1 MKKLIELFNKKYGA
15 TYGIIDDSIDNE
27 DVYKVYKIIKSL
39 CSDDNEIMDMLNKIK
54 LPNPRTA
61 SESIE
66 KINAEHVSGEGLD
79 DLIKYVDDNLPHY
92 NEALIYEIH
101 GEDFS
106 NLMNYR
112 YCNINALDLDET
124 KLYVGKVKTDI
135 NNDNS
140 EEFNFEFVYD
150 KENDILIDG
159 INKVYVHNHK
169 SFDGTNFIEN
179 ENSAVISFFITTM
192 NITFEGNGYFK
203 LYEVDK
209 VELDNGCLSN
219 NVSIKN
225 SLTVGS
231 HTGDIGNYSV
241 AEGNYTTASGY
252 ASHAEGESTTA
263 SGSGSHAEGNNTTAS
278 GIYSHAEGNNT
289 IASSYNTHAEGCY
302 TVASGH
308 SSHAEGK
315 NTNANGAYS
324 HAEGNYTIA
333 SSENQHVQGKY
344 NIEDTENKYAHIAGN
359 GTSDTARSNAH
370 TLDWNGNAWFK
381 GNVSIDGTPTNDNEL
396 VTKKYVDDKTEILPV
411 ANKYIIFEDAVPR
424 FMEHPPTYGSSG
436 SGINSAYVFD
446 NLQNTDMI
454 AHAGKFNLIISFND
468 GTEDITENINVSVNE
483 QTGFTKYVDDY
494 FVVLE
499 YNEDTNLIMVAVIK
513 SVQTDDG
520 YNQIRCTVTK
530 ATFICILY
538 SGLLKSNVIEDIE
551 YKKITNVPYNLYV
564 LVDRRAKAL
573 KNEEYYYLYDNSFV
587 WDMNRINERLDENS
601 GVTQNTSSTT
611 VARRVIQVN
620 QKESEGI
627 GFGQLVPINNK
638 RKVSIFA
645 RAGADVILKVYNPN
659 TKELMLTMNFDTNNS
674 FEFTEGYIEK
684 YQLNGINNIFIAFT
698 IKDTPSSYEYQNEV
712 HNLIVTDEYTFL
724 NKGEV
729 LTKSNTKEYTPTG
742 DYNPATKKYVDERTF
757 SREVVTV
764 NNVND
769 SLTLTT
775 DKNQYATLAVP
786 VEIILPTVTSFT
798 ELHLFFSGS
807 EGVTIGTN
815 NVKWESQV
823 SIENNKSYEIIFTYV
838 NESIGWLAKTVVY
851 S

>member
-27 DVYKVYKIIKSL
+27 DVYKVYKMIKSL

-79 DLIKYVDDNLPHY
+79 DLIKYVDD
-92 NEALIYEIH
+92 
-101 GEDFS
+101 
-106 NLMNYR
+106 
-112 YCNINALDLDET
+112 
-124 KLYVGKVKTDI
+124 
-135 NNDNS
+135 
-140 EEFNFEFVYD
+140 
-150 KENDILIDG
+150 
-159 INKVYVHNHK
+159 
-169 SFDGTNFIEN
+169 
-179 ENSAVISFFITTM
+179 
-192 NITFEGNGYFK
+192 
-203 LYEVDK
+203 
-209 VELDNGCLSN
+209 
-219 NVSIKN
+219 
-225 SLTVGS
+225 
-231 HTGDIGNYSV
+231 
-241 AEGNYTTASGY
+241 
-252 ASHAEGESTTA
+252 
-263 SGSGSHAEGNNTTAS
+263 
-278 GIYSHAEGNNT
+278 
-289 IASSYNTHAEGCY
+289 
-302 TVASGH
+302 
-308 SSHAEGK
+308 
-315 NTNANGAYS
+315 
-324 HAEGNYTIA
+324 
-333 SSENQHVQGKY
+333 
-344 NIEDTENKYAHIAGN
+344 
-359 GTSDTARSNAH
+359 
-370 TLDWNGNAWFK
+370 
-381 GNVSIDGTPTNDNEL
+381 
-396 VTKKYVDDKTEILPV
+396 KTEILPV

-424 FMEHPPTYGSSG
+424 FMENVAPYGTSGGGSS
-436 SGINSAYVFD
+436 INGAYIFD

-454 AHAGKFNLIISFND
+454 VHSAKFNLIISFND
-468 GTEDITENINVSVNE
+468 GTEDITKNINVNVNE
-483 QTGFTKYVDDY
+483 QTGFTKYIDDY
-494 FVVLE
+494 IVILQ
-499 YNEDTNLIMVAVIK
+499 YNEDTNLIMVNVIK

-520 YNQIRCTVTK
+520 YNQIPCTVTK

-564 LVDRRAKAL
+564 LADRRAEAL

-601 GVTQNTSSTT
+601 GVTQNTSNTT

-645 RAGADVILKVYNPN
+645 KADVDVIVKIYNPN
-659 TKELMLTMNFDTNNS
+659 TKELILTMNFDTNNS
-674 FEFTEGYIEK
+674 FEYTKGYIEK

-698 IKDTPSSYEYQNEV
+698 IKDTPSSYEYKNKV

-724 NKGEV
+724 KKAEI
-729 LTKSNTKEYTPTG
+729 LTKTNTKEYVPTG
-742 DYNPATKKYVDERTF
+742 DYNPATKKYVDENTQLCWLEDYEATGDRLQYADVNVSSLTSRVFYAFNFKKHPGVTTVRLLKSYDDGTIKSIINLGSTLEYMYLMNISSSIMKFYLKYATGIVSECVCRFGNTSDECTFKRTPMVLYAKNTYEYTPTTDYNPTTKKYVDDKFIALDLMETVGTIPQSELQKCNNGTSRYVSSIDFDTLF
-757 SREVVTV
+757 SEPNNYMYYATYKDDTLIPIEYQSDYNRMVTKELDSVDGLGVHIGFDYGTHRMYPFNGGNDSIKAYTFTNDLIIKRCPLINANIIATKEYVNERVGNSVITV

-798 ELHLFFSGS
+798 ELHLFFNGS
-807 EGVTIGTN
+807 EGVTIGTT

-823 SIENNKSYEIIFTYV
+823 TIENNKSYEIIFTYV
-838 NESIGWLAKTVVY
+838 NESIGWLGKTIVY